1 VSNLQ
6 KRGSY
11 TPRKAREQRAFNLV
25 VVGGISGAAGV
36 VGLVLAAVGAIG
48 GTIPVLLIVVA
59 VVCALIFRGMTKAR

>member
-11 TPRKAREQRAFNLV
+11 TPRKSREQRAFNLV

-36 VGLVLAAVGAIG
+36 VGLVLAAVGAIE
-48 GTIPVLLIVVA
+48 GTIPVLLIVIA
-59 VVCALIFRGMTKAR
+59 VVCALMFRGMTKPR